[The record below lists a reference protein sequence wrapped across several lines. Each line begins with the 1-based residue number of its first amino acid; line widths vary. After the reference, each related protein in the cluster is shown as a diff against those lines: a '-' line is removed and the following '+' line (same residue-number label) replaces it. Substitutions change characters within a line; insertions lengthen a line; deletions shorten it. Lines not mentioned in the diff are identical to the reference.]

1 MTHFTGTAKSIRLIG
16 GTRALDFINTN
27 NGRRPGTTLTL
38 MEERLTSFQFF
49 FQWAVH
55 ASVISAQEFE
65 TYKPMVFETPIS
77 YQPNLDAIIAFREC
91 LYRVFYA
98 LSLHQAAA
106 DEDLQQINLAFQQG
120 VTWRVLRSV
129 DGLPGWDWKPCA
141 TAQELTAMLLGCLA
155 IEATQL
161 LVSGDLHA
169 LRSCSSTDCDW
180 LFLDVSKNKQR
191 RWCQMSVCGSRAKLS
206 RLKQAAGSV

>member
-77 YQPNLDAIIAFREC
+77 YQPNLDSIIAFREC

-98 LSLHQAAA
+98 LSLQQAAA

-129 DGLPGWDWKPCA
+129 DGLPGWDWKSCA
-141 TAQELTAMLLGCLA
+141 TA
-155 IEATQL
+155 
-161 LVSGDLHA
+161 
-169 LRSCSSTDCDW
+169 
-180 LFLDVSKNKQR
+180 
-191 RWCQMSVCGSRAKLS
+191 
-206 RLKQAAGSV
+206 